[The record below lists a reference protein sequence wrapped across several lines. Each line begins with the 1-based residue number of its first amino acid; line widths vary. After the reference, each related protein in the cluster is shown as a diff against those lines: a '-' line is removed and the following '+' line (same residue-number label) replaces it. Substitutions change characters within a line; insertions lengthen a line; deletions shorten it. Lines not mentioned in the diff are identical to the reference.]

1 MNNTKNLSEKKEK
14 EERDIFFSIKEKE
27 LNYRKYFEE
36 YCKNMLS
43 KENITNKNKKKT
55 FLEQCVKNKVDS
67 LLKLEINK
75 ITINSESLLT
85 KIKTMFSEYGY
96 NNSIKILTKRLL
108 DIAETKYKNSKSKQ
122 IKNEKE
128 KMNQNKN
135 YILNKLED
143 TKLEGTKLELTNY
156 ELLYRLINALFDKK
170 LSNKSKTTFQKYWM
184 NLIQEEDLL
193 KIKEDNEKNI
203 IVKQK
208 IIDERVKIIKKKEDI
223 MKILKSVYRL
233 KINKSIKNK
242 REKISKELNYK
253 IENINKFGLEIA
265 DISSSMNLATSFH
278 NFSKKTY
285 YICNF
290 KQLKNIY
297 KFTNIDEV
305 SEKQINELSPF
316 YYVNGIF
323 CINPIVRTYINN
335 SPGLNEALKKEIS
348 ENKSSNTGIE
358 LVKLNPNNNKNFID
372 IDPMIKDIEKYNKK
386 NSLLSKFFDKYILGI
401 ANETGINNINKKNR
415 ESEINSK
422 NFNRFC
428 DEYGSFIDTVIVV
441 NEKGKVTFI
450 HTKTEKSDGKKIL
463 TQYFKDQLQ
472 EQKMNG
478 GGNIQVGGM
487 DPLSIFILTVV
498 AVSLVWALV
507 FGCNDPNNKN
517 DISIIMII
525 DYSSCVVVS
534 TFMSTM
540 AFLLSMVSLFY
551 LGFIWGGILTFI
563 FLGIR
568 FIISKIT
575 IINPDRFSIN
585 QKNFKKMNKII
596 DESNYIE
603 GDYKNEFK
611 KYMRETEE
619 KNTRQK
625 IKRSMNNSLK
635 EVLGIIVYSRY
646 KLFKK
651 KIEENKKQ
659 KKNQIPNSLTTKL
672 INNPINQ

>member
-1 MNNTKNLSEKKEK
+1 
-14 EERDIFFSIKEKE
+14 
-27 LNYRKYFEE
+27 
-36 YCKNMLS
+36 
-43 KENITNKNKKKT
+43 
-55 FLEQCVKNKVDS
+55 
-67 LLKLEINK
+67 
-75 ITINSESLLT
+75 
-85 KIKTMFSEYGY
+85 MFSEYGY
-96 NNSIKILTKRLL
+96 NNSIKILTEKLT
-108 DIAETKYKNSKSKQ
+108 DIAATKYKNSKSKQ

-143 TKLEGTKLELTNY
+143 TKLESTNNKLTNY
-156 ELLYRLINALFDKK
+156 ELLYRLINALFGEN

-184 NLIQEEDLL
+184 DLIQKEDLL
-193 KIKEDNEKNI
+193 KIKEDNETNI
-203 IVKQK
+203 KFKQK
-208 IIDERVKIIKKKEDI
+208 IMDERVKIIKKKEDI

-358 LVKLNPNNNKNFID
+358 LVESKPNNKKNFID
-372 IDPMIKDIEKYNKK
+372 IDPMIKDIEKYNNK
-386 NSLLSKFFDKYILGI
+386 NSLLSKFFDKHILGI
-401 ANETGINNINKKNR
+401 ANDNGIQENNKRNS
-415 ESEINSK
+415 SEINSK
-422 NFNRFC
+422 NFDRFC

-450 HTKTEKSDGKKIL
+450 HIKKEKSDGKKIL
-463 TQYFKDQLQ
+463 TNYFN

-478 GGNIQVGGM
+478 GGNLQVGGM
-487 DPLSIFILTVV
+487 DPLSIFILGVI
-498 AVSLVWALV
+498 AISLVLALV
-507 FGCNDPNNKN
+507 LCHDLNNN
-517 DISIIMII
+517 SDMTIIKII
-525 DYSSCVVVS
+525 DYSSCVVAS

-540 AFLLSMVSLFY
+540 TALLSTVSMVYLGFY
-551 LGFIWGGILTFI
+551 LGGVLTFI
-563 FLGIR
+563 FFGIR
-568 FIISKIT
+568 WIISKIP

-585 QKNFKKMNKII
+585 KKHFNKMNKII

-603 GDYKNEFK
+603 GNYKNEFK

-625 IKRSMNNSLK
+625 IKRSTGSNSLS
-635 EVLGIIVYSRY
+635 ETLGIIVYSRY

-651 KIEENKKQ
+651 KIEENNKQ

-672 INNPINQ
+672 INNRINQ